1 MEFSVTPSLETLWQ
15 YTENATYEA
24 IAEKLYEANGKGPLG
39 VPNGAAFAVS
49 RIPDSVFESVNDTF
63 HPALPADRGQLLYQY
78 SSSTFQATTPNISII
93 SPFVSLVQPEASGYL
108 HLKSADYRDDPLI
121 YSNYYGSAGKS
132 SPQSR
137 WYVASTDSIAGDKA
151 AILYGYKELRK
162 VMSDPAITPVLVKE
176 LYPGANITS
185 DEDLWTAISQSA
197 LSFHHP
203 VSTLASTS
211 VAHSTD
217 LLADGHSLARQGGR
231 GQDVAHQGSEGDP
244 CDRFIDLPVPT
255 DVPPDGYGLCLC
267 VPRGSADQEARQVL
281 RCSGGKRQYGQ
292 NEQSTA
298 CVHHLVSGCV
308 LRPCRY

>member
-49 RIPDSVFESVNDTF
+49 RVPDSVFEAVNDTF
-63 HPALPADRGQLLYQY
+63 HPAQPADRGQLLYQY

-121 YSNYYGSAGKS
+121 YSNYYGSAGELH
-132 SPQSR
+132 R
-137 WYVASTDSIAGDKA
+137 DLFETLSTDIPAGDKA

-162 VMSDPAITPVLVKE
+162 VMSDSAITPVLVKE
-176 LYPGANITS
+176 LFPGTNATS

-203 VSTLASTS
+203 VSTLAPTT
-211 VAHSTD
+211 VPTRTN
-217 LLADGHSLARQGGR
+217 LFTDGHRVAR
-231 GQDVAHQGSEGDP
+231 
-244 CDRFIDLPVPT
+244 
-255 DVPPDGYGLCLC
+255 
-267 VPRGSADQEARQVL
+267 
-281 RCSGGKRQYGQ
+281 
-292 NEQSTA
+292 
-298 CVHHLVSGCV
+298 
-308 LRPCRY
+308 